1 MLIIALITNLLNIIK
16 VKTLKCMSVTNQQC
30 KPRPKIIDVNA
41 VSEPVYYLYSVL
53 INKCSGSCN
62 DLNDPMAKLYVPNVA
77 KNINMKVYN
86 LLMRA
91 NETKNVLWHETCKC
105 ICRLTFAVCNNKQ
118 IWNSDTCSCDCNE
131 DFADKMVYEKGYM
144 WNPSTCACE
153 CDMWC
158 KQGQY
163 LDYKN
168 CVSKNKLIGK
178 VSSLCTSL
186 VKFGK
191 R

>member
-91 NETKNVLWHETCKC
+91 NETKNVLWHETYKC
-105 ICRLTFAVCNNKQ
+105 VCRLTSAVCNNKQ

-131 DFADKMVYEKGYM
+131 DFADKMVCEKGYM

-158 KQGQY
+158 KPGQY

-191 R
+191 C